1 MLISPFLEFLNS
13 TSNLMYQLPDK
24 GLKVEIL
31 MY

>member
-24 GLKVEIL
+24 GLKVEI
-31 MY
+31 Y